1 MSANI
6 LFCPALNQTLALF
19 APNGNDC
26 SLYHGVMRQVGL
38 HIDNC
43 FLYCCILTLNV
54 LTGND
59 WRPVSWRVQ
68 RGAPLLIINRRWCIF
83 IYIYTSLIYLGG
95 AEAARLRQPCLGN
108 VWYAMG
114 YNLLRG
120 GLTYVYMFSLC
131 SPFFF
136 SCFVLNVF
144 CVCVTLSFICV
155 WQRTRKKIAPSW
167 LTRFT

>member
-1 MSANI
+1 MDKIPPLAGKKKQSEVLYDIHTEFGIRVKARQFQGQTYDYKKVYFSLLSANI

-59 WRPVSWRVQ
+59 
-68 RGAPLLIINRRWCIF
+68 
-83 IYIYTSLIYLGG
+83 
-95 AEAARLRQPCLGN
+95 
-108 VWYAMG
+108 
-114 YNLLRG
+114 
-120 GLTYVYMFSLC
+120 
-131 SPFFF
+131 
-136 SCFVLNVF
+136 
-144 CVCVTLSFICV
+144 
-155 WQRTRKKIAPSW
+155 
-167 LTRFT
+167 